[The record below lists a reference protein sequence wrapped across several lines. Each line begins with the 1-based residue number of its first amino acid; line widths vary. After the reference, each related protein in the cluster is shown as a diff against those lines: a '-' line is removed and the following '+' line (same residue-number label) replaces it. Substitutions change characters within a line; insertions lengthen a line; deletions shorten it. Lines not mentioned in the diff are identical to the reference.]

1 MKFELNE
8 DVIKAVT
15 AQVKSIVDDTLTD
28 ILHPEFGAAYRDE
41 KCPSDEYGNTW
52 QSRARRLEEK
62 VRALEKELHA
72 VEVDLLATRGEREY
86 YKSRV
91 DALDTEIDILNAE
104 NERLRPAPELG
115 PEITEAPSPFSAVRL
130 IDNDGDLWSQ
140 MQTLNGVHWYC
151 DTAGVMSP
159 KTFAELKS
167 EYGPLHVAPYK
178 KK

>member
-8 DVIKAVT
+8 DVIKAMT
-15 AQVKSIVDDTLTD
+15 AQVKSIVDDTLTG
-28 ILHPEFGAAYRDE
+28 ILHPEFGTAYRDE

-52 QSRARRLEEK
+52 QSRARRLEET
-62 VRALEKELHA
+62 VRSLEKDLNA
-72 VEVDLLATRGEREY
+72 VEVDLLATRGERDY
-86 YKSRV
+86 YKSR
-91 DALDTEIDILNAE
+91 AETLAAE
-104 NERLRPAPELG
+104 NARLRAEPDLG

-130 IDNDGDLWSQ
+130 IDDDGDLWSQ
-140 MQTLNGVHWYC
+140 MQTLNGIHWYC

-159 KTFAELKS
+159 KTFAQLKS